1 MLHMHVS
8 ERKATLYTCSIQ
20 DSNLVNK
27 YDKEK
32 SATLLLPQVKKRFS
46 VIVKNDQ
53 DGSSVE

>member
-20 DSNLVNK
+20 NSNLVNK

-32 SATLLLPQVKKRFS
+32 SATLFVTTSEKEIFS
-46 VIVKNDQ
+46 NREK
-53 DGSSVE
+53 

>member
-20 DSNLVNK
+20 NSNLVNK